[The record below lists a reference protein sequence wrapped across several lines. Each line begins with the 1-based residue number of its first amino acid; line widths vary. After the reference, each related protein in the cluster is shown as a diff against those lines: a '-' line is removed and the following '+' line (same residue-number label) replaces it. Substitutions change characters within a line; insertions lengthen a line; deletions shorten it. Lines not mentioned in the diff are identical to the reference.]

1 LILFDVFSPSAT
13 SPPNTALMPRLIRR
27 APLSERIKAY
37 LNPWDFLLWVSEEL
51 NGNDWDDFQR
61 AWAIPIGVGVN
72 LVFIIAKANTG
83 VSRSSGDNDV
93 FGDYGSRRG
102 SGWML
107 WLVGVPLHLFHF
119 MNLDVCYNS
128 DSFQPK
134 LQMLTLA
141 TFSRCL
147 SSTLLH

>member
-1 LILFDVFSPSAT
+1 
-13 SPPNTALMPRLIRR
+13 MPRLIRR

-37 LNPWDFLLWVSEEL
+37 LNPWDFLLWASEEL

-102 SGWML
+102 SGWIL
-107 WLVGVPLHLFHF
+107 WLVGICFI
-119 MNLDVCYNS
+119 S
-128 DSFQPK
+128 
-134 LQMLTLA
+134 
-141 TFSRCL
+141 
-147 SSTLLH
+147 

>member
-1 LILFDVFSPSAT
+1 MFSPPAI
-13 SPPNTALMPRLIRR
+13 SPPNTALMPRLVRR

-37 LNPWDFLLWVSEEL
+37 LNPWDFLLWASEEL

-83 VSRSSGDNDV
+83 VSRSSGGDYV

-102 SGWML
+102 SGWL
-107 WLVGVPLHLFHF
+107 SWLVGVPLYLFHF
-119 MNLDVCYNS
+119 MNSEVYYDRDY
-128 DSFQPK
+128 FHPK
-134 LQMLTLA
+134 LQMLTLT

-147 SSTLLH
+147 SSILLH